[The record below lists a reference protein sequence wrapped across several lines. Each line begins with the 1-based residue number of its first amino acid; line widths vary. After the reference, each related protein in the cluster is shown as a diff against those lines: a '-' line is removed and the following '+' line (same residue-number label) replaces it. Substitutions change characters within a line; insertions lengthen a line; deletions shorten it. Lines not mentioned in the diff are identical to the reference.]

1 MFENFSGKPG
11 PSISPVMFG
20 VEPNITGTATGVR
33 NMERP
38 PEGCFGLTA
47 TKYTQI
53 GGGVFTDYGFTFNA
67 SSSNSIYESSNT
79 VQPASNLML
88 ACIKI

>member
-1 MFENFSGKPG
+1 MPKYQQ
-11 PSISPVMFG
+11 ISAVQPPFG
-20 VEPNITGTATGVR
+20 RPNITGTATGVR

-47 TKYTQI
+47 TKYTQV